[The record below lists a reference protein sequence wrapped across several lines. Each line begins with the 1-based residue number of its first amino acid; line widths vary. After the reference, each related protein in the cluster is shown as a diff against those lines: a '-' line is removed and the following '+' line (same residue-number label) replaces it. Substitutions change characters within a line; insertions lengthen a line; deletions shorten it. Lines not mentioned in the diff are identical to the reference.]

1 MKQPTNRRGIS
12 LRFGLIG
19 AGRIA
24 QTYVQA
30 LAQTTNARLAAI
42 ADVDAGPAHRLA
54 AQGNCR
60 AYASHMALADECAID
75 AAIVATPP
83 STHRAICVDLLERG
97 IAVLCEKPVS
107 LDLESTL
114 LMRNTAREHKALF
127 TMASKFRYVEDVVR
141 AREIIAS
148 GELGKILLFENT
160 FMSFV
165 DMSNRWN
172 SDPRV
177 SGGGVLIDNGT
188 HSVDIMRYFIGPL
201 AMIQAVKGPGMQGL
215 AVEETVHVTV
225 KAEQGAVGRM
235 NLSWSAG
242 QRRDDYI
249 TVCGTKGVLQV
260 GWKESLLCRTGSSV
274 WQPFGRG
281 YDKVLAFRN
290 QIENFSAAIQNL
302 EALVIDAEDAIS
314 SVLAIQAGY
323 QSLATDS
330 WTPVGGGQAPTLE
343 AA

>member
-19 AGRIA
+19 AGQIA

-30 LAQTTNARLAAI
+30 LAQTTNAHLVAI
-42 ADVDAGPAHRLA
+42 ADVDAGSAHRLA
-54 AQGNCR
+54 AQGSCR
-60 AYASHMALADECAID
+60 AYASHTALADGCAID

-114 LMRNTAREHKALF
+114 LMRNTARQHKALF

-141 AREIIAS
+141 AREIVAS

-201 AMIQAVKGPGMQGL
+201 AMIQAVKGPSMQGL

-260 GWKESLLCRTGSSV
+260 GWKESLLCRTGSSS
-274 WQPFGRG
+274 WQAFGRG

-314 SVLAIQAGY
+314 SVLAIQAAY
-323 QSLATDS
+323 QSLASDS
-330 WTPVGGGQAPTLE
+330 WTRVGGGQAPTLE